1 MNQMENHERRMDTT
15 LERIRTALETDRVD
29 DAVMILVHTH
39 PADRAEIFNL
49 LDENEQDLLL
59 PRLDLSSIADLL
71 EELEDNE
78 AVEAVEDF
86 TSSRLADVL
95 DQMEPDEAA
104 DLLGDLPDD
113 QVSEVLAEMED
124 ADEVI
129 PLLGY
134 PDETAGGRM
143 TTSYITLR
151 PQMTVEQAL
160 VFLRQTHPDAE
171 TPYYLFVTNLNRVLV
186 GVVGLRELVTAL
198 PETTIDH
205 IMKTD
210 VVSVQAGM
218 DQEEAADVLRRYN
231 LAAIP
236 VVDEQHHLLGVIT
249 RDDVLEV
256 LEAETTEDIL
266 HQSAVESGR
275 LNDRPYWSQRISET
289 ARSRIIWL
297 LTLFIAETLTGTIL
311 RQYEAELKSVIS
323 LAFFVPLLIGTG
335 GIAGSQTM
343 ATVIRAITLKEIR
356 AHDLPRV
363 LAREAFTGLLL
374 GLLVGVVAF
383 GRAYLWG
390 VGIQMA
396 ITVAVTIVL
405 TCLWATTVAS
415 LLPLLANQ
423 LRIDPTV
430 VSGPLMMT
438 LIDVTGLA
446 LYFSLAVAIL
456 RL

>member
-1 MNQMENHERRMDTT
+1 
-15 LERIRTALETDRVD
+15 
-29 DAVMILVHTH
+29 
-39 PADRAEIFNL
+39 
-49 LDENEQDLLL
+49 
-59 PRLDLSSIADLL
+59 
-71 EELEDNE
+71 
-78 AVEAVEDF
+78 
-86 TSSRLADVL
+86 
-95 DQMEPDEAA
+95 
-104 DLLGDLPDD
+104 
-113 QVSEVLAEMED
+113 
-124 ADEVI
+124 
-129 PLLGY
+129 
-134 PDETAGGRM
+134 
-143 TTSYITLR
+143 
-151 PQMTVEQAL
+151 
-160 VFLRQTHPDAE
+160 
-171 TPYYLFVTNLNRVLV
+171 
-186 GVVGLRELVTAL
+186 
-198 PETTIDH
+198 
-205 IMKTD
+205 
-210 VVSVQAGM
+210 
-218 DQEEAADVLRRYN
+218 
-231 LAAIP
+231 
-236 VVDEQHHLLGVIT
+236 
-249 RDDVLEV
+249 VLEV